1 MNHPEGITQNVWD
14 KAVELANFTM
24 SNSNATNAKLI
35 AVTIMEAKAEQ
46 REKDLAIAVK
56 RKGYSIDML
65 DKYPDDAAH
74 WQASASSAAII
85 AGGIEGR

>member
-1 MNHPEGITQNVWD
+1 MKRPEGITQNVWD

-46 REKDLAIAVK
+46 REKDAEICLAVMQDVSVEFPKSTSGVLAVVENT
-56 RKGYSIDML
+56 L
-65 DKYPDDAAH
+65 AVAANR
-74 WQASASSAAII
+74 
-85 AGGIEGR
+85 IENQ